1 MKLMRNRE
9 VQRLLLLCLL
19 GTALIAAAGFCA
31 GIVPGVLALAGGL
44 VLSGGV
50 MGVTLRRYRAIA
62 QLNQDIDRVLHGE
75 ESLPIVSNDEGELA
89 ILRSEVG
96 KMTIRLREAADSQRR
111 ERLHLADAMAD
122 ISHQLRTPLTAL
134 NLTVTLLAAED
145 ITPERRRELMREL
158 RRLLSRMDWLVESL
172 LKMSKLDAGT
182 IPFQRMPLSAAEL
195 VRRAAAPLAVP
206 MEVRGE
212 HLETDVGG
220 EMLLCDPGWTVEAL
234 GNVLKNCMEHAQS
247 VVRVGARETA
257 LYTEIT
263 VRDDGPG
270 MDPDDIPHLFERFY
284 RGKNAN
290 QESFGIGL
298 ALSRAILAAQNG
310 TIRAENAREGGA
322 LFTLRVYKAPII
334 LFFLSSPLGAAVGRA
349 SLIAFFLFTDV
360 WASLFYWQQGLIS
373 LDTIIFTLVFMV
385 PMFGGMWFGN
395 RWFSTVDEARFR
407 KVVLALLMI
416 ISVVGLVK
424 AL

>member
-1 MKLMRNRE
+1 M
-9 VQRLLLLCLL
+9 
-19 GTALIAAAGFCA
+19 
-31 GIVPGVLALAGGL
+31 PGVLALAGGL

-195 VRRAAAPLAVP
+195 VRR
-206 MEVRGE
+206 
-212 HLETDVGG
+212 
-220 EMLLCDPGWTVEAL
+220 
-234 GNVLKNCMEHAQS
+234 
-247 VVRVGARETA
+247 
-257 LYTEIT
+257 
-263 VRDDGPG
+263 
-270 MDPDDIPHLFERFY
+270 
-284 RGKNAN
+284 
-290 QESFGIGL
+290 
-298 ALSRAILAAQNG
+298 
-310 TIRAENAREGGA
+310 
-322 LFTLRVYKAPII
+322 
-334 LFFLSSPLGAAVGRA
+334 GRA
-349 SLIAFFLFTDV
+349 CRSRRRGTR
-360 WASLFYWQQGLIS
+360 SS
-373 LDTIIFTLVFMV
+373 S
-385 PMFGGMWFGN
+385 
-395 RWFSTVDEARFR
+395 STPTPPR
-407 KVVLALLMI
+407 
-416 ISVVGLVK
+416 S
-424 AL
+424 